1 MQRTL
6 TDKEKFMKKVIVLV
20 DTREQQNDHIIQ
32 TLNSMGVQHQSCKLD
47 FGDYSFL
54 LDGKDFRQSCVIE
67 RKGSVDELYG
77 NVTQDLP
84 RIEKEL
90 LSAKIVAG
98 GCTMLI
104 EGVTTELELKKY
116 TIPHAQVIH
125 QGRKVQDIGRIV
137 YPVLQSFKA
146 ASRYSVSPEY
156 TLKENSAQKIL
167 EIFYYYYRGYDKL
180 IAPRKDKERSQ
191 KNAK

>member
-6 TDKEKFMKKVIVLV
+6 TDKEKFLKKVTVLI
-20 DTREQQNDHIIQ
+20 DTREQQNDHIVQ
-32 TLNSMGVQHQSCKLD
+32 ALNSMGVQHQSCKLD

-77 NVTQDLP
+77 NIMQDLP

-90 LSAKIVAG
+90 LAAKTIAG

-104 EGVTTELELKKY
+104 EGVTTEQELKDY
-116 TIPHAQVIH
+116 TIPKAQVLH
-125 QGRKVQDIGRIV
+125 QGRKIQDIGRMV
-137 YPVLQSFKA
+137 YPVLQAFRSN
-146 ASRYSVSPEY
+146 SRYSVDPVY
-156 TLKENSAQKIL
+156 TLKENSAQRIL
-167 EIFYYYYRGYDKL
+167 EVFYYHYRGYVNL
-180 IAPRKDKERSQ
+180 TASRKGRNEK
-191 KNAK
+191 